1 MTPNSLVRIGR
12 PTKYS
17 SRLPK
22 CVNTYIKDCLKNDDF
37 PTIEGLAMNL
47 GVVSKTIYTWE
58 KEHED
63 FLHTTQALR
72 DTQRD
77 LLIKN
82 SLNGKYSTSFAIFLL
97 KSMHGF
103 SDSKPLYEAV
113 QNNYM
118 NISPEVMADA
128 LKLMH
133 ENDRKSKI

>member
-1 MTPNSLVRIGR
+1 MKGVSLVKIGR
-12 PTKYS
+12 PSKYS
-17 SRLPK
+17 PRLPHN
-22 CVNTYIKDCLKNDDF
+22 VTSYTNSCLKNGDF
-37 PTIEGLAMNL
+37 PTIEGLAISL

-58 KEHED
+58 KEYEE
-63 FLHTTQALR
+63 FLHTTEALR
-72 DTQRD
+72 DIQRS

-82 SLNGKYSTSFAIFLL
+82 GLNGKYSTSFAIFLL

-133 ENDRKSKI
+133 END

>member
-1 MTPNSLVRIGR
+1 MTIIKLEAKNGR

-17 SRLPK
+17 SK
-22 CVNTYIKDCLKNDDF
+22 TSTCVTAYTKSCIKNDEF
-37 PTIEGLAMNL
+37 PTIEGLAVKL

-58 KEHED
+58 KEYEE
-63 FLHTTQALR
+63 FLQTTEALR
-72 DTQRD
+72 DVQRS

-82 SLNGKYSTSFAIFLL
+82 GLNGKYSTSFSIFLL

-118 NISPEVMADA
+118 NISPEILADA
-128 LKLMH
+128 LELMKQ
-133 ENDRKSKI
+133 EDK

>member
-1 MTPNSLVRIGR
+1 MKGNSLIKIGC

-17 SRLPK
+17 SKLLR
-22 CVNTYIKDCLKNDDF
+22 CVTNYTNSCLKNDIF
-37 PTIEGLAMNL
+37 PTIEGLAISL

-58 KEHED
+58 DEYEE
-63 FLHTTQALR
+63 FLHTTEALR

-82 SLNGKYSTSFAIFLL
+82 GLNGKYSTSFAIFLL
-97 KSMHGF
+97 KAIHGF
-103 SDSKPLYEAV
+103 SDSKPILEAT

-128 LKLMH
+128 LKLMR
-133 ENDRKSKI
+133 ENDKQ